1 MARLKSKWND
11 ELAQWRSRPL
21 DDLEV
26 VYMWVDG
33 VYVKAGLEK
42 EKAAVLVV
50 MAALSDG
57 SKVVVSAVPGYRES
71 TENWS
76 EVLRDIK
83 RRGLSCPRLVVGD
96 GHLGIWGALRN
107 VYPQAAEQR
116 CWNHKIVNVL
126 AKLPKRQQD
135 QAKLMLR
142 TIPYAPTRTE
152 ADRRRAFWGHLRT
165 TNPVESPFAAPDRVD
180 CKDLRPP
187 WQQPNAAPE
196 PTPEKQ
202 PPQPVN
208 TVTPSS
214 LRSGTGPPIYPVGD
228 WRTLPDPSVSA
239 LGRSWQV

>member
-1 MARLKSKWND
+1 MGAVGGLGAK
-11 ELAQWRSRPL
+11 PG
-21 DDLEV
+21 EV

-76 EVLRDIK
+76 DVLRDIK

-126 AKLPKRQQD
+126 AKRGTLKKCVNS
-135 QAKLMLR
+135 QAVYPLSEQHGL
-142 TIPYAPTRTE
+142 E
-152 ADRRRAFWGHLRT
+152 AQERR
-165 TNPVESPFAAPDRVD
+165 
-180 CKDLRPP
+180 
-187 WQQPNAAPE
+187 
-196 PTPEKQ
+196 
-202 PPQPVN
+202 
-208 TVTPSS
+208 
-214 LRSGTGPPIYPVGD
+214 
-228 WRTLPDPSVSA
+228 
-239 LGRSWQV
+239 

>member
-1 MARLKSKWND
+1 MKSKWND

-57 SKVVVSAVPGYRES
+57 SKVVGEHCSRIQGVHRER
-71 TENWS
+71 S

-116 CWNHKIVNVL
+116 CWNHKIVTCS
-126 AKLPKRQQD
+126 
-135 QAKLMLR
+135 QASKA
-142 TIPYAPTRTE
+142 T
-152 ADRRRAFWGHLRT
+152 
-165 TNPVESPFAAPDRVD
+165 
-180 CKDLRPP
+180 
-187 WQQPNAAPE
+187 
-196 PTPEKQ
+196 
-202 PPQPVN
+202 
-208 TVTPSS
+208 
-214 LRSGTGPPIYPVGD
+214 TGPGQAHAAYYPLRADSDG
-228 WRTLPDPSVSA
+228 
-239 LGRSWQV
+239 G